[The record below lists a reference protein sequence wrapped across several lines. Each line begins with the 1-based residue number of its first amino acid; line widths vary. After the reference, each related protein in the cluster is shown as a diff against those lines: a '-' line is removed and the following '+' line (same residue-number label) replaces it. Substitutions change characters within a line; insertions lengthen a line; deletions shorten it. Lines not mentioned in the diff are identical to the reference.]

1 MDISNVIN
9 DLTKTIKS
17 RKNSSDHKS
26 YVASLLQ
33 SDVDKILK
41 KIGEESTEVILAVK
55 TKDNDKI
62 IHEASDLFFHL
73 LVMLEKVEINFDK
86 VLLELK
92 AREGISGIIE
102 KNNRKCNE

>member
-1 MDISNVIN
+1 MLILGDIGNSV
-9 DLTKTIKS
+9 TKLFLVNPK
-17 RKNSSDHKS
+17 
-26 YVASLLQ
+26 
-33 SDVDKILK
+33 DKILK